1 MSFVLIHGAGMGAS
15 CWDPLL
21 PLLEGDT
28 LAVDLPGRGRRRSAD
43 LRSLTLADSTA
54 AVVADVEA
62 ANLENIVLVAHS
74 FAGVTAP
81 LAMAALAGRLRH
93 VVFLSAVVPAD
104 GTRVIDQIDPDVR
117 AAVEESIQGGVYRQ
131 DPVGATAML
140 CNDMD
145 AEQTGWMIDQL
156 VDDSAALLTESV
168 DLSGLRAGIPRTY
181 VRLTKDAC
189 YPPELQER
197 SAAVVGGDT
206 VFLESGH
213 MAMVTIPDQVAALLH
228 RLSL

>member
-1 MSFVLIHGAGMGAS
+1 
-15 CWDPLL
+15 
-21 PLLEGDT
+21 
-28 LAVDLPGRGRRRSAD
+28 
-43 LRSLTLADSTA
+43 
-54 AVVADVEA
+54 
-62 ANLENIVLVAHS
+62 
-74 FAGVTAP
+74 
-81 LAMAALAGRLRH
+81 
-93 VVFLSAVVPAD
+93 
-104 GTRVIDQIDPDVR
+104 
-117 AAVEESIQGGVYRQ
+117 
-131 DPVGATAML
+131 ML

-168 DLSGLRAGIPRTY
+168 DLSGLRADIPRTY

-228 RLSL
+228 RLSS